1 MHPSAFVSGTRV
13 PAVRILLLLLLN
25 KVHVTVMANR
35 SEFGAE
41 GCLLPSPA
49 RRTGGLCSKTPN
61 FSMILGGKVLG
72 LFFFFSSIYM
82 YLAAL
87 GLSYSTQGLQFSL
100 QHAGSLS

>member
-1 MHPSAFVSGTRV
+1 
-13 PAVRILLLLLLN
+13 
-25 KVHVTVMANR
+25 
-35 SEFGAE
+35 
-41 GCLLPSPA
+41 
-49 RRTGGLCSKTPN
+49 
-61 FSMILGGKVLG
+61 MILGGKVLG